1 MVGLHKTITLSF
13 LIVGHTK
20 FSPDSCFGLLKRKFR
35 KTIVNC
41 LDDIVDVVES
51 SAAVNKAQL
60 VGAQSGEVIVPSY
73 DWVTYLG
80 QYFVKI
86 QGIKSLHHFHFDS
99 SQPGVVHVQAFSTT
113 SKVQHTILIDKD
125 RMPKDKTE
133 LPSSINPVGLST
145 DRKWYLCNKIRE
157 YCSDTTKDLVCPCP
171 GPGEHPPSPS
181 PLLCSHAPPSPHPPA
196 SSSTGKRRA
205 CGHCGEKGHNMR
217 TCKKKV
223 FKNKM

>member
-86 QGIKSLHHFHFDS
+86 QGIKSLHHFHCDC
-99 SQPGVVHVQAFSTT
+99 SQPGVVHVHAFSTT

-125 RMPKDKTE
+125 RMLNDKTE
-133 LPSSINPVGLST
+133 LPNSITPVELST
-145 DRKWYLCNKIRE
+145 DRKWYLYNKISE
-157 YCSDTTKDLVCPCP
+157 YCSDSTKDLVCPYP
-171 GPGEHPPSPS
+171 GPGRHPPSPS
-181 PLLCSHAPPSPHPPA
+181 PLLCSLAAPSPHQPA
-196 SSSTGKRRA
+196 SSSTGKPLWGGRPQY
-205 CGHCGEKGHNMR
+205 ENLQEESI
-217 TCKKKV
+217 
-223 FKNKM
+223 